1 MPRQA
6 RPVSESGFY
15 HLILKGNG
23 SWSLFEDRID
33 KEVFLDKLGK
43 SFERIPVQLIAWC
56 LMSNHV
62 HLVVCEREGNLNKA
76 MQSLMTAYA
85 RYLNNRQDKSGHVF
99 EDRYWSG
106 VIEDDAYLLEAV
118 RYVHNNPQNA
128 GICEAQ
134 DYYWS
139 SYGEYCGTPEAI
151 HAADTELILDM
162 VGGSEQLREF
172 CAARVSQ
179 TYTPYRGHRI
189 PEDEVQAIAT
199 AALAGRN
206 PRSVGEGDGVARA
219 ADIRLLKEVGLSKAQ
234 IERCTG
240 LGRWTIMKALG
251 GE

>member
-6 RPVSESGFY
+6 RAVAESGFY
-15 HLILKGNG
+15 HLVLKGNG
-23 SWSLFEDRID
+23 SWSLFEDRTD
-33 KEVFLDKLGK
+33 REVFLDKLAK
-43 SFERIPVQLIAWC
+43 SFERNPVQLIAWC

-62 HLVVCEREGNLNKA
+62 HLIVCERDGILPKA
-76 MQSLMTAYA
+76 MHSFMTAYA
-85 RYLNNRQDKSGHVF
+85 RYLNDRQDKSGHVF
-99 EDRYWSG
+99 DDRFWSG
-106 VIEDDAYLLEAV
+106 VIEDDAHLLEAV

-139 SYGEYCGTPEAI
+139 SYGEYCGMPGAI
-151 HAADTELILDM
+151 HAADTALILDM
-162 VGGSEQLREF
+162 VGGPDRFREF
-172 CAARVSQ
+172 CAARVVT

-199 AALAGRN
+199 AVLAGRN
-206 PRSVGEGDGVARA
+206 PRSVGEGGGASRS
-219 ADIRLLKEVGLSKAQ
+219 ADIRLLKDVGLSKAQ